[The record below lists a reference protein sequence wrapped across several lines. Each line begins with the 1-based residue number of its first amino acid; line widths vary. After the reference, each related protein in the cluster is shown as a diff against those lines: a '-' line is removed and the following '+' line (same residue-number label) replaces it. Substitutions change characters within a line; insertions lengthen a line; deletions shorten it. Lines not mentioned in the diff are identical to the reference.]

1 METATIIGEVGHSRH
16 RRLTADEKV
25 WQHGFVFAFSRMAL
39 AESLA
44 GAKCGV
50 EVQVKAGKAVQILVE
65 GFPVAPAR
73 SEFREGDRT
82 DG

>member
-1 METATIIGEVGHSRH
+1 MKTATIIGEVGHSRH
-16 RRLTADEKV
+16 RSLTADEEV